1 MAVPD
6 PHRDPS
12 GTVYGARRAARPG
25 LPRDPLMRFALAA
38 GLAGVLLGVFF
49 ATGVLGGGDGQT
61 QPVVPAAA
69 APTPAAPTPASP
81 ATAAPETSAPP
92 ATTPPPSPTPPPTTP
107 ATFSGPTV
115 LRAVTSGLCVG
126 TDGAGETATAEL
138 APCTGGAEQSWV
150 ANPVAPDLVTLTNAG
165 HGQCLDVEGGS
176 GDDGARIQQFGCH
189 GQANQQWRLTPVGTG
204 PVLLVGVQSGKCVQ
218 VRNDGTAAGDD
229 LVQATCTASAGQ
241 QWALG

>member
-12 GTVYGARRAARPG
+12 GTVYGGRPPVRPRP
-25 LPRDPLMRFALAA
+25 PRDPLMRFALVT

-49 ATGVLGGGDGQT
+49 ATGVLGGGDGG

-69 APTPAAPTPASP
+69 PTPGTTTEAAPATSP
-81 ATAAPETSAPP
+81 PP
-92 ATTPPPSPTPPPTTP
+92 TPSPTPTPTPSPSPITP
-107 ATFSGPTV
+107 APLSGPIV
-115 LRAVTSGLCVG
+115 LRAVTSGLCLG
-126 TDGAGETATAEL
+126 TDGGGETATAEL
-138 APCTGGAEQSWV
+138 AVCTGGPEQRWV

-176 GDDGARIQQFGCH
+176 RDDGARLQQFGCH

-204 PVLLVGVQSGKCVQ
+204 PVLLVGVGSGRCAQ
-218 VRNDGTAAGDD
+218 VRDGGTAPGDD
-229 LVQATCTASAGQ
+229 LVQATCTAAAGQ
-241 QWALG
+241 QWTVG